1 HARRC
6 CASAIRYRCRV
17 DAAPRWSIVREGMIR
32 PLGETWALPWS
43 LVGYVLA
50 LATGCERI
58 REGDNFFW
66 FAPKDSALWAEW
78 MIWSGF
84 EAITIGTVTI
94 CAGWPSSTLLDHEA
108 RHQRQ
113 ARILGP
119 FYVPVYLR

>member
-1 HARRC
+1 
-6 CASAIRYRCRV
+6 
-17 DAAPRWSIVREGMIR
+17 MIR
-32 PLGETWALPWS
+32 FLGELWALPWS

-58 REGDNFFW
+58 RDGDTFFW
-66 FAPKDSALWAEW
+66 LAPKDSALWARW

-108 RHQRQ
+108 RHRRQ

-119 FYVPVYLR
+119 FYVPAYILGCVVGWMRGDWYERNPLEEDARRE

>member
-1 HARRC
+1 
-6 CASAIRYRCRV
+6 
-17 DAAPRWSIVREGMIR
+17 MIR
-32 PLGETWALPWS
+32 LLGETWALPWS

-50 LATGCERI
+50 LATGCERV
-58 REGDNFFW
+58 REGDTFFW
-66 FAPKDSALWAEW
+66 LAPKDSALWARW

-119 FYVPVYLR
+119 FYVPVYLIGCLVGALRGDWYEKNPLEEDARRE